1 MPRPKGSRNRKNA
14 EFVDTVENIDG
25 KIAATESAIATLT
38 EELKTR
44 KAELK
49 ELTKAK
55 TRAEKVAAEKRAEE
69 DKAKLMDAIAASG
82 KSVDE
87 IISLLNGQQ

>member
-1 MPRPKGSRNRKNA
+1 M
-14 EFVDTVENIDG
+14 
-25 KIAATESAIATLT
+25 T

-49 ELTKAK
+49 ELAKVKA
-55 TRAEKVAAEKRAEE
+55 RAEKHAAEKRLEE

-82 KSVDE
+82 KSADE
-87 IISLLNGQQ
+87 IISLLNVQQ